1 MTLSIG
7 HGAALQPRPRMQAM
21 IRGFR
26 CRCPNC
32 GEGPL
37 FKSYLK
43 TAEACS
49 HCREELHHERAHDAP
64 PYFTMTIVAHII
76 VPSLLIVE
84 KLWSPNLW
92 LHAAIWLP
100 LTVILTLGL
109 LPRVKGAIIGLQ
121 WANRM
126 HGFGGNTEIA
136 E

>member
-1 MTLSIG
+1 MTFTI
-7 HGAALQPRPRMQAM
+7 HQDAALRTRSRKQAM
-21 IRGFR
+21 ARGFR

-32 GEGPL
+32 GVGPL

-43 TAEACS
+43 TAHSCS
-49 HCREELHHERAHDAP
+49 QCAEELHHERAHDAP

-84 KLWSPNLW
+84 KFWSPNLW

-100 LTVILTLGL
+100 LTLVLTLGL
-109 LPRVKGAIIGLQ
+109 LPKVKGALIGLQ

-126 HGFGGNTEIA
+126 HGFGGQEDAA